1 MNEVILTIDEI
12 NCILEDIILENSIS
26 YLGNNTKD
34 ILSVYSSDF
43 CDIMLSIYPSATI
56 MIHKTYKKCAV
67 LINGVL
73 YGSYGIENLDSYSIA
88 NSEDINYIQ
97 KGFPKL
103 SFNVLTKLYESI
115 NEQKIN
121 LGKSYTLRKDINKL
135 I

>member
-1 MNEVILTIDEI
+1 MNDVILTIEEI
-12 NCILEDIILENSIS
+12 NCILDDIILENNIG
-26 YLGNNTKD
+26 YLGNDTRD
-34 ILSVYSSDF
+34 ILNAYSSDF
-43 CDIMLSIYPSATI
+43 CDIMLSIYPGATI

-73 YGSYGIENLDSYSIA
+73 YGSYGIENLDNYSIA

-103 SFNVLTKLYESI
+103 SFNVLTELYESI
-115 NEQKIN
+115 KGQKIKFE
-121 LGKSYTLRKDINKL
+121 KSYTLRKDINKL